1 MFNECRREIYLLME
15 RDPFPRFRRSRRFAA
30 FKEARA
36 AAVGGKTVTAAAC
49 CGPCCALRCLRR
61 ARKPRGR
68 EASRGDQELVA
79 I

>member
-30 FKEARA
+30 FKAARSA
-36 AAVGGKTVTAAAC
+36 ASHKQHGKKAAC
-49 CGPCCALRCLRR
+49 CSTCGCLGGS
-61 ARKPRGR
+61 RKPRGR